1 MEHMALSLRNRKR
14 RKLPTNSSPIILLT
28 VGSMIFGF
36 WLCLAMLFLVGL
48 YNDLKYS
55 LCDKVTKKLINKL

>member
-14 RKLPTNSSPIILLT
+14 RKLPTNSSLIILLT

-36 WLCLAMLFLVGL
+36 WLGLAMLFLVGL
-48 YNDLKYS
+48 
-55 LCDKVTKKLINKL
+55 

>member
-36 WLCLAMLFLVGL
+36 WLGLAMLFLFGL
-48 YNDLKYS
+48 
-55 LCDKVTKKLINKL
+55 